1 MEASQYYSRLRH
13 EMETLRRQ
21 WRWAKLVEG
30 VLLATAGVVAIVIF
44 LVAVD
49 NLFRLGVFGRFL
61 LACVLWGGLVAG
73 LLFLVLRRWLQD
85 RRDDFFAALVE
96 HHHPELHNGLIN
108 ALQLGRGEVI
118 GSAAIVEAIV
128 SDAAAATADLEMSD
142 CLDWKPVRRAA
153 LLTCAALLLI
163 VLYAVIF
170 TPRFTNSLGRLLLP
184 IADIR
189 AYTSTVID
197 RASVRPAAGKRFP
210 EGTSIEI
217 TVDVGGDHLPDF
229 ARLYRSRNGK
239 NWRPQPMQLAADR
252 SQADKKSFH
261 FVAADVEAGFQFYIA
276 AGDDHTTPQRVEIVK
291 RPRIDNLRLTFES
304 PEYIGREPQMIENA
318 GGEIAALPGTRVS
331 LRLKATKSLDQATLE
346 AESGQVIRLTGTRGS
361 DVWLASF
368 EIRQANGARSANGD
382 TDRLQAPT
390 RYCFRLIDSDGYENM
405 DPMWYPVTLIHDRPP
420 TVAIVVPG
428 RDEQIEAGNT
438 LPLAVDARD
447 DFGVGDVR
455 IVYRVNNL
463 TTPRQLIR
471 FPRSPTIDSRT
482 VHEFDWDLES
492 TGIGAGDVVQYWATV
507 TDRNDQTGP
516 GTGESRRY
524 SIFVV
529 TPEQELAKLQMQLDD
544 YAAVLEEL
552 IRLQRSNRAQTASG
566 IGFETLLLR
575 QIKIR
580 TNTAVLA
587 REMRKGKLPVAT
599 MVEALDE
606 LYAGLMADAIRLLE
620 TGKATKDDARAAML
634 RNNSLPV
641 QDEIITVLEDML
653 RRLQRNDKARR
664 SLRRIRDKDEPAHK
678 ELSEALAKLLLDLNR
693 LTIDET
699 EMASKMEKMPK
710 KPVDEF
716 SEEELKDLE
725 QFEEF
730 RRRWSKW
737 QKGTVEELSKLPTG
751 FVDDF
756 GLREDINTVFEEIE
770 PKPRKATVKL
780 DIPVE
785 EMAVSGATTMR
796 EDLEVWLLDEPD
808 YFKWNIEDP
817 LGNKPMNFD
826 EMPLPD
832 VLEDLIG
839 ELLQEEEE
847 FDEEADDATS
857 AWGENLDQAGWG
869 VMDGPQSNFSAKG
882 KTGNDLP
889 NTNEQSGRSGDG
901 RRGKASGQMVG
912 EIARGLE
919 GRKTPARLN
928 KERYEEGKLEQE
940 GKLDPNGSTGGGK
953 KAGSGKKG
961 LQGGTPP
968 DFVRDLER
976 LSAKQMGTREK
987 AERIAKELDTAS
999 VTGRRLG
1006 NAIELM
1012 KSVETDL
1019 RDLRYEDAS
1028 RKRKIAIGQLKA
1040 AAAGL
1045 DETTALSLHQ
1055 ARELPAKLR
1064 EELLQSTD
1072 DGYPQGYESLL
1083 EEYYRTLA
1091 REDDR

>member
-13 EMETLRRQ
+13 EVETVRRQ
-21 WRWAKLVEG
+21 WRWAKLLEG
-30 VLLATAGVVAIVIF
+30 FLLAAAGVVAIVIF

-49 NLFRLGVFGRFL
+49 NLFRLGVFGRLL
-61 LACVLWGGLVAG
+61 LACLLWGGLAAG

-85 RRDDFFAALVE
+85 RRDDFFAAMVE
-96 HHHPELHNGLIN
+96 HRHPELHNGLIN
-108 ALQLGRGEVI
+108 ALQLGRGEVC
-118 GSAAIVEAIV
+118 GSAAIVDAIV
-128 SDAAAATADLEMSD
+128 SDAAAATVDLEMSD

-153 LLTCAALLLI
+153 LLTGAALLLI

-184 IADIR
+184 IADIKP
-189 AYTSTVID
+189 YTSTVID
-197 RASVRPAAGKRFP
+197 RASVQPAAGKRFP
-210 EGTSIEI
+210 EGTSIAI
-217 TVDVGGDHLPDF
+217 TADIGGDHLPDS
-229 ARLYRSRNGK
+229 ARVYRSRDGR
-239 NWRPQPMQLAADR
+239 NWRSQSMQLAADR
-252 SQADKKSFH
+252 SQADRNSFQ
-261 FVAADVEAGFQFYIA
+261 FVAADVDEGFQFYIA
-276 AGDDHTTPQRVEIVK
+276 AGDDQTAPRQVEIVK
-291 RPRIDNLRLTFES
+291 RPRLDSLRLTLE
-304 PEYIGREPQMIENA
+304 PPAYVGLEPQTTENA
-318 GGEIAALPGTRVS
+318 GGELAALSGTRVS
-331 LRLKATKSLDQATLE
+331 LRIKTTKSLDQATLE
-346 AESGQVIRLTGTRGS
+346 TESGQVIRLEGTRGS
-361 DVWLASF
+361 DVWLARF
-368 EIRQANGARSANGD
+368 EIRHAAAPDANGG
-382 TDRLQAPT
+382 TDIVQAPT
-390 RYCFRLIDSDGYENM
+390 RYRFRLLDTDGYENM
-405 DPMWYPVTLIHDRPP
+405 DPMWYPVTLIRDRPP

-428 RDEQIEAGNT
+428 RDEQIEAGNS

-447 DFGVGDVR
+447 DFGIGDVR

-463 TTPRQLIR
+463 TTARQLVR
-471 FPRSPTIDSRT
+471 FPRSPTIDSRA
-482 VHEFDWDLES
+482 VHEFDWDLGR

-516 GTGESRRY
+516 GTAESRRY

-566 IGFETLLLR
+566 IGFETLVLR

-587 REMRKGKLPVAT
+587 RAMRQGTLPVAT
-599 MVEALDE
+599 MIEALDE
-606 LYAGLMADAIRLLE
+606 LYAGLMADVVRLLE
-620 TGKATKDDARAAML
+620 TGGATNDDARAAML
-634 RNNSLPV
+634 RNDSLPV
-641 QDEIITVLEDML
+641 QDEIIAVLEDML
-653 RRLQRNDKARR
+653 RRLQRNDQARR
-664 SLRRIRDKDEPAHK
+664 SLRRIRDKDEAAHK
-678 ELSEALAKLLLDLNR
+678 ELSGALVKLLFDLNR
-693 LTIDET
+693 LTVDET
-699 EMASKMEKMPK
+699 EMASKLEKMPK
-710 KPVDEF
+710 RPVDEF
-716 SEEELKDLE
+716 SEEELKNFE

-737 QKGTVEELSKLPTG
+737 QKGAVDELAKLPTG

-756 GLREDINTVFEEIE
+756 GLREDINTVFEEVE
-770 PKPRKATVKL
+770 PKPRKKATDM
-780 DIPVE
+780 DISIE
-785 EMAVSGATTMR
+785 DMGVSGATTMK
-796 EDLEVWLLDEPD
+796 EDLEVWLLDKPD
-808 YFKWNIEDP
+808 YLRWNIEDP
-817 LGNKPMNFD
+817 LENKPMNFD

-839 ELLQEEEE
+839 ELLQEEED

-869 VMDGPQSNFSAKG
+869 VMDGSQSNFSAKG
-882 KTGNDLP
+882 KTGNDIP
-889 NTNEQSGRSGDG
+889 NTNELTGRSGDG

-912 EIARGLE
+912 ETARGLE

-940 GKLDPNGSTGGGK
+940 GQLDPNGSTGGGK
-953 KAGSGKKG
+953 KAGSGRKG

-999 VTGRRLG
+999 VTGRRLD

-1028 RKRKIAIGQLKA
+1028 RKRKVAIGQLKA
-1040 AAAGL
+1040 AVAGL

-1064 EELLQSTD
+1064 DELLQSTD
-1072 DGYPQGYESLL
+1072 DGYPQGYETLL
-1083 EEYYRTLA
+1083 EQYYRTLA
-1091 REDDR
+1091 REEDM